1 MPITL
6 GTDNLSMGQREYLE
20 LAKRGSGIRKG
31 SYLARVIT
39 DDDIQSGRETLHP
52 DWIDI
57 YRSIS
62 EDDLE
67 ASFPMSLVDKIK
79 KTFNE
84 IFSFDDVSAVDPKT
98 MHLAFLLG
106 AGASKPKPSGIP
118 TVKELLPDLLERA
131 RRLDRA
137 DLQRLADF
145 CENSRIDNI
154 EDLLTAATLSGFCGR
169 NPSILSLVGFL
180 IYGRE
185 SDSETI
191 YLGHKGPS
199 RDLSSVAFLQDTLQV
214 LFGLLSSRML
224 PAEPNAGHN
233 AIAEYVL
240 NKPDSSIITTNYDCC
255 VDLALSSKNAKFSYH
270 IDFAN
275 SKPTEGSYQSDT
287 TPLIKL
293 HGSLNWYYCE
303 TCQQVHLIDMKKT
316 QSEYL
321 NDEICYSVI
330 AVCRECGGQRRG
342 LLVPPLAMKFDM
354 SPPLTPLIEKAQEFF
369 NRADSI
375 VVVGFSFADA
385 DMYISRMLTKSMQN
399 NKNMKIIIFDPN
411 TNVAEKL
418 RRQLSLR
425 ISNFDKKRV
434 ISVRGDCSET
444 LPKFLKGTL
453 KLMAPEKLSDLDQ
466 LLESEP
472 SPEPAPVPLDE
483 PKTEGVAEDAPL
495 PEQKVDSEPCTK
507 EE

>member
-1 MPITL
+1 MPIKL
-6 GTDNLSMGQREYLE
+6 GTDNVSRNQRDYLE
-20 LAKRGSGIRKG
+20 LAKRSSANRRAT
-31 SYLARVIT
+31 YLARIIT
-39 DDDIQSGRETLHP
+39 DDDIQSGREMVHP
-52 DWIDI
+52 DWIEI
-57 YRSIS
+57 YRSKRK
-62 EDDLE
+62 DLLGLPLPE
-67 ASFPMSLVDKIK
+67 SLINKII
-79 KTFNE
+79 KTFDE
-84 IFSFDDVSAVDPKT
+84 VSCFDDVSAVNPKT

-185 SDSETI
+185 SDSEAI

-240 NKPDSSIITTNYDCC
+240 NKPNSSIITTNYDCC

-275 SKPTEGSYQSDT
+275 SKPIEGSGESDK

-316 QSEYL
+316 QNEYL

-399 NKNMKIIIFDPN
+399 NKNMNIIVFDPD

-444 LPKFLKGTL
+444 LPEFLNGTL
-453 KLMAPEKLSDLDQ
+453 KHMAPENLIDIDQ
-466 LLESEP
+466 FPESVLV
-472 SPEPAPVPLDE
+472 PAPTPMDE
-483 PKTEGVAEDAPL
+483 PKVEGVSEDAPL
-495 PEQKVDSEPCTK
+495 TEQKAESESCAK
-507 EE
+507 GE

>member
-1 MPITL
+1 MPIKL
-6 GTDNLSMGQREYLE
+6 GVDNVSERQERFLE
-20 LAKRGSGIRKG
+20 IAKKESPDHRGE
-31 SYLARVIT
+31 YLARVIF
-39 DDDIQSGRETLHP
+39 DEEVQSGIETLHP
-52 DWIDI
+52 DWIEV
-57 YRSIS
+57 YRSVGKKIHGS
-62 EDDLE
+62 LPTRMINKIDRIFDDL
-67 ASFPMSLVDKIK
+67 SC
-79 KTFNE
+79 FN
-84 IFSFDDVSAVDPKT
+84 DVSSIDPKT

-106 AGASKPKPSGIP
+106 AGASKPKPSDIP

-224 PAEPNAGHN
+224 PAEPNPGHN

-240 NKPDSSIITTNYDCC
+240 GKPDSSIITTNYDCC

-275 SKPTEGSYQSDT
+275 SKPIEGSGESDT

-316 QSEYL
+316 QNEYL

-399 NKNMKIIIFDPN
+399 NKNMKIVVFDPD

-425 ISNFDKKRV
+425 ISNFVKKRV
-434 ISVRGDCSET
+434 ISVPGDCAKT
-444 LPKFLKGTL
+444 LPEFLKGTL
-453 KLMAPEKLSDLDQ
+453 KH
-466 LLESEP
+466 LESE
-472 SPEPAPVPLDE
+472 STTFAPLDGR
-483 PKTEGVAEDAPL
+483 TIIEGVAEDAPL
-495 PEQKVDSEPCTK
+495 PEQKDESEPCSK

>member
-1 MPITL
+1 L
-6 GTDNLSMGQREYLE
+6 GIDNVSEEQKKYLE
-20 LAKRGSGIRKG
+20 MAKIGDPKRRGY
-31 SYLARVIT
+31 YLARVIHIN
-39 DDDIQSGRETLHP
+39 DVKSGREMLHP
-52 DWIDI
+52 DWISI
-57 YRSIS
+57 YRSIRR
-62 EDDLE
+62 
-67 ASFPMSLVDKIK
+67 
-79 KTFNE
+79 E
-84 IFSFDDVSAVDPKT
+84 IHELSIPANLTKYIIGIFEKLSDIDDVSAVDPKT

-131 RRLDRA
+131 RRLDRT

-169 NPSILSLVGFL
+169 NPSILRLVDFL
-180 IYGRE
+180 IYGRD

-224 PAEPNAGHN
+224 EAEPNAGHN

-240 NKPDSSIITTNYDCC
+240 SKPYSSIITTNYDCC
-255 VDLALSSKNAKFSYH
+255 VDLALSSKDAKYSYY

-275 SKPTEGSYQSDT
+275 SKSSECSDESDT

-303 TCQQVHLIDMKKT
+303 TCQKVHLIDMEKT
-316 QSEYL
+316 QKEYV
-321 NDEICYSVI
+321 NDESCYSVI

-399 NKNMKIIIFDPN
+399 NKNMKIVVFDPDPDI
-411 TNVAEKL
+411 AEKL

-425 ISNFDKKRV
+425 ISNFDQKRV
-434 ISVRGDCSET
+434 IRVQGDCART
-444 LPKFLKGTL
+444 LPEFLKGTL
-453 KLMAPEKLSDLDQ
+453 KH
-466 LLESEP
+466 LESE
-472 SPEPAPVPLDE
+472 STIFSPLDE
-483 PKTEGVAEDAPL
+483 PVIVEGVTEDAPA
-495 PEQKVDSEPCTK
+495 PEEKDNGEPCSK